1 MTQTKPTLPPP
12 VAIGGLGGSGTR
24 VFAAMLQYAGYHIGD
39 TLNGP
44 LDNLWFTVL
53 FKQAA
58 WTRAQPDPA
67 AIDTA
72 VRIFRRAMTM
82 GLAHDLSVEDAAL
95 IASLRADLPPEGPWH
110 CGAQALHAD
119 ALIASGPSNGPW
131 GWKEPNTHIFL
142 PQLNRGIAD
151 LRYIH
156 VVRNGLDMAFSAN
169 TWQARHWGHLYG
181 LPNTPD
187 VPLPVHQLRF
197 WTAANRATLDYGARH
212 MPGRFLV
219 MHYEDVCARPE
230 PNWQRLRRFLDLPDN
245 LTLPEEML
253 RPTTIGRSLDHDL
266 SVFPEDLIKA
276 SGIVQFDV
284 EKLNALGALPS
295 L

>member
-1 MTQTKPTLPPP
+1 MTQTQSILPPA

-24 VFAAMLQYAGYHIGD
+24 VFAAMLQYAGYHIGN
-39 TLNGP
+39 TLNDP

-58 WTRAQPDPA
+58 WARAQPDPA
-67 AIDTA
+67 DVANA
-72 VRIFRRAMTM
+72 VRLFRRAMTT
-82 GLAHDLSVEDAAL
+82 GLSDDLSADDAAL
-95 IASLRADLPPEGPWH
+95 IARLRADLPPEGPWH

-119 ALIASGPSNGPW
+119 ALVASGPSDGPW

-142 PQLNRGIAD
+142 PHLNQGIAG

-187 VPLPVHQLRF
+187 VPLPAHQLRF
-197 WTAANRATLDYGARH
+197 WTVANRATLDYGARH

-230 PNWQRLRRFLDLPDN
+230 PNWQRLRRFLDLPD
-245 LTLPEEML
+245 TLALPAEML

-266 SVFPEDLIKA
+266 SVFPKDLIKA
-276 SGIVQFDV
+276 SAAVQHDV
-284 EKLNALGALPS
+284 EKLNAFGS
-295 L
+295 